1 MGIDFGGF
9 GKEFAV
15 DRVIEIAQEH
25 NIENIIV
32 NFGGDLRT
40 LGSPPDSDHWVVGIE
55 NPNQPGQA
63 RFTLLANNLAV
74 ATSGNYQRF
83 LNLVVNVTVIYW
95 IIEQV
100 TPPHLLTYLR
110 LSLLIPA

>member
-83 LNLVVNVTVIYW
+83 
-95 IIEQV
+95 
-100 TPPHLLTYLR
+100 
-110 LSLLIPA
+110 